1 MSSIRKLESL
11 LLGGFLRERQA
22 VIIDDWTERARVYFS
37 MKGLYRSP
45 LLEQLP
51 QIFAA
56 IMELAAGPMRKPPAL
71 VKKAGARVASTRVAR
86 GFDLDDVVV
95 CYALLRRCILELWE
109 GEVGSSMLVVE
120 LKQLD
125 SVLDQSVAE
134 AASRFATRRKRM
146 LAALDRVWSDSLDKS
161 GRDIFLHE
169 LIRVAPEVSEVID
182 SVVVLLREEDE
193 LRAQA
198 FLGVEDVRST
208 FKIGEGFAGT
218 IAAEAKPHYLRF
230 DGSGALSDANKRLVP
245 RGTHALYGVPL
256 VHQGSVLGVM
266 LMGTRSAFEF
276 TEEERLLLRA
286 MANRATSALFQG
298 QLRADRNRAQ
308 SDRKRLV
315 FETNRAIRAREDLL
329 SIVSHDLRNPLS
341 AIILTTTQI
350 ARSAAAR
357 KPGSRMRKRT
367 DGIRRA
373 AAQMARLVD
382 DLDDLS
388 KIEAGK
394 LLFVAKEP
402 RDGRELVRQSVD
414 TFGPLARARK
424 LSLKMDLGRDPC
436 RLWCDGDRIQQILS
450 NLIGNAVKFT
460 REGGK
465 ITARTRRV
473 GDQIV
478 FSVQDTGTGIPADQL
493 AHVFKPYWQAEPT
506 RKGLGLGLSVAKAI
520 VDAHGGRIWVES
532 AVGQGSTFSFALP
545 SDLQRQA
552 PRDSREPDR

>member
-436 RLWCDGDRIQQILS
+436 RLWCDGDRIQQSLS

-465 ITARTRRV
+465 ITARNRRV

-552 PRDSREPDR
+552 LRDSREPDR

>member
-22 VIIDDWTERARVYFS
+22 VIIEDWTERARVYFS

-182 SVVVLLREEDE
+182 SVVVLLREDDE

-230 DGSGALSDANKRLVP
+230 DGSAALSDANKGVVP

-552 PRDSREPDR
+552 PPHSEEPDR

>member
-552 PRDSREPDR
+552 LRDSREPDR

>member
-11 LLGGFLRERQA
+11 LLGEFLRERQA
-22 VIIDDWTERARVYFS
+22 VIIDDWTERARVYLS
-37 MKGLYRSP
+37 TKGLYRSP
-45 LLEQLP
+45 LLDQLP
-51 QIFAA
+51 QVFAA
-56 IMELAAGPMRKPPAL
+56 IMDLASGPIRKPPAL
-71 VKKAGARVASTRVAR
+71 VKKARGRVGSKRLAW

-109 GEVGSSMLVVE
+109 GEIASSMLILE

-125 SVLDQSVAE
+125 SLLDQSIAE
-134 AASRFATRRKRM
+134 AAAPFATRRKRM
-146 LAALDRVWSDSLDKS
+146 LAALDRVWSKS
-161 GRDIFLHE
+161 PGKGGRDLFLHE

-182 SVVVLLREEDE
+182 SVVVLIRDDDE

-198 FLGVEDVRST
+198 FLGVKDVRST
-208 FKIGEGFAGT
+208 FKFGEGFAGT
-218 IAAEAKPHYLRF
+218 IAAEAQPHYLRF
-230 DGSGALSDANKRLVP
+230 DGSGSLSDANKGLVP
-245 RGTHALYGVPL
+245 KGTHALYGVPL
-256 VHQGSVLGVM
+256 VHEGSVLGVM
-266 LMGTRSAFEF
+266 QMGTRSAFEF

-286 MANRATSALFQG
+286 MANRATSALFQA
-298 QLRADRNRAQ
+298 QLRAERNRAQ
-308 SDRKRLV
+308 ADRKRLV

-341 AIILTTTQI
+341 AIMLTATQI
-350 ARSAAAR
+350 AGTAAAK
-357 KPGSRMRKRT
+357 KPGSRMRKRA

-388 KIEAGK
+388 KIEAGR
-394 LLFVAKEP
+394 LLLIAKEP
-402 RDGRELVRQSVD
+402 RDARELVRQSVE
-414 TFGPLARARK
+414 TFGPIARARK
-424 LSLKMDLGRDPC
+424 LTLKMDLGRDPC

-460 REGGK
+460 REGGR

-478 FSVQDTGTGIPADQL
+478 FSVVDNGIGIPADQL
-493 AHVFKPYWQAEPT
+493 AHVFKPYWQAKPA

-520 VDAHGGRIWVES
+520 VDAHGGGIWVES
-532 AVGQGSTFSFALP
+532 TVGRGSTFSFALP
-545 SDLQRQA
+545 ADLQRQA
-552 PRDSREPDR
+552 PPHSEEPDR

>member
-22 VIIDDWTERARVYFS
+22 VIIEDWTERARVYFS

-182 SVVVLLREEDE
+182 SVVVLLREDDE

-230 DGSGALSDANKRLVP
+230 DGSAALSDANKGVVP

-552 PRDSREPDR
+552 LRDSREPDR